1 MERGLKK
8 AAKKLV
14 STMELPADAILDL
27 PRITMIGNTE
37 LMVENHKGIEKY
49 TSTEVRIR
57 ITGGHM
63 AIHGCRLIVRFID
76 KDDLKLEGV
85 ITNID
90 MGDQ

>member
-1 MERGLKK
+1 M
-8 AAKKLV
+8 
-14 STMELPADAILDL
+14 DL

-37 LMVENHKGIEKY
+37 LMVENHKGIEVY
-49 TSTEVRIR
+49 FHRSPDR

-63 AIHGCRLIVRFID
+63 AIHGRRLIVRFID